1 MDLAMTNRP
10 DGVAAA
16 KAIEQAKASVKA
28 AQAGNLPQ
36 LSAYA
41 SYTIDGDDAFNND
54 AAEQSEIGVKA
65 SWNLFDNNVT
75 KAQVRQA
82 EAALA
87 KAQENAQY
95 VNEGIQ
101 LEVHQAYLNLLSAE
115 KIFKQQ
121 V

>member
-1 MDLAMTNRP
+1 MEP
-10 DGVAAA
+10 
-16 KAIEQAKASVKA
+16 
-28 AQAGNLPQ
+28 
-36 LSAYA
+36 
-41 SYTIDGDDAFNND
+41 
-54 AAEQSEIGVKA
+54 
-65 SWNLFDNNVT
+65 FDNNVT

>member
-1 MDLAMTNRP
+1 MEP
-10 DGVAAA
+10 
-16 KAIEQAKASVKA
+16 
-28 AQAGNLPQ
+28 
-36 LSAYA
+36 
-41 SYTIDGDDAFNND
+41 
-54 AAEQSEIGVKA
+54 
-65 SWNLFDNNVT
+65 FDNNVT

-115 KIFKQQ
+115 KYSNNKCSSKSSK
-121 V
+121 